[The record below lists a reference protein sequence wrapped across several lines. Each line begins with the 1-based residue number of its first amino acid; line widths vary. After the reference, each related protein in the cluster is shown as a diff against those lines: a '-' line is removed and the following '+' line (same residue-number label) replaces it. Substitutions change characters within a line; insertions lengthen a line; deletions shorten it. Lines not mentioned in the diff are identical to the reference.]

1 VSCLDPVVAYDTTQ
15 DDVTIKAAKKAA
27 KKARQEEERVAQQN
41 QLNGLPPVPF
51 NIRNSSQN
59 EQKEEPKETRIQ
71 RLVRNL
77 ANDKEIEDIPQHR
90 TLTSVQF
97 SESAPAVVVGD
108 SNGTVTVYRVMEP
121 VVVSGLGPLQ
131 QIEKM
136 KSAVLG

>member
-1 VSCLDPVVAYDTTQ
+1 MVAYDTTQ

-41 QLNGLPPVPF
+41 IISGLPPVPF
-51 NIRNSSQN
+51 NIRNGQN

-131 QIEKM
+131 QTEKM
-136 KSAVLG
+136 KNAVLG